1 MWLEMDDVDVV
12 DGMDARRCSPR
23 GGVILMGMLRTL
35 LVFVCAGSLLSVAQ
49 TPLPA
54 APVSAP
60 NSTPASKDVALG
72 MLLAKIEEDA
82 QALNA
87 EISRLRIDK
96 WKTDSSTK
104 QQASDNAASVQR
116 NITAALPELVGAVR
130 NAPQSLTANFKLYRN
145 LNALYDVASGL
156 GESTGAFGKKEE
168 YESIAPQIGALD
180 DARRNYGDYLLQV
193 AQTDDARLAEAQRAA
208 QAAAA
213 SAKEPPKKVII
224 DDEEP
229 AHKTTKKRT
238 VHKKKPAER
247 SPAET
252 KPPDSS
258 TPK

>member
-1 MWLEMDDVDVV
+1 
-12 DGMDARRCSPR
+12 
-23 GGVILMGMLRTL
+23 
-35 LVFVCAGSLLSVAQ
+35 
-49 TPLPA
+49 
-54 APVSAP
+54 
-60 NSTPASKDVALG
+60 

-104 QQASDNAASVQR
+104 QQANDNAASVQR

-156 GESTGAFGKKEE
+156 AESTGAFGKKEE
-168 YESIAPQIGALD
+168 YNSIAPHIAALD

-193 AQTDDARLAEAQRAA
+193 AQTGDARLAEAQRAA

-213 SAKEPPKKVII
+213 AAQEPPKKVVI

-229 AHKTTKKRT
+229 THKTTKKHT
-238 VHKKKPAER
+238 AHKKKPVTSKPPTE
-247 SPAET
+247 S